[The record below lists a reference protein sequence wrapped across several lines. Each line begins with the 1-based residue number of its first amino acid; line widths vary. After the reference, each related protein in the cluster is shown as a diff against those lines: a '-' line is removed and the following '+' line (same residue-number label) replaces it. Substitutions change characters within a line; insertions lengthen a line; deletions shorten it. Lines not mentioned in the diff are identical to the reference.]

1 MFNTVGPTID
11 MVWVGRLGGA
21 AIASVGVASLIVDVV
36 NTMLMGLYAGLRAM
50 VARYVGAKEEDNA
63 NHVAQQAFVISGI
76 FSLSVAV
83 AGVFLAE
90 WIVRTTGV
98 APEVVP
104 QAAAY
109 VKIQFIGVAGQS
121 FRMVNEAIM
130 QASGDSKMAM
140 VISVAFRVLHVA
152 ICPFLVFGWWIFP
165 RMEAS
170 GAAMTNVIS
179 QCAGTI
185 LGLWIL
191 FTGHSRLRLSLKN
204 FRIDKQII
212 LRLVKIG
219 FPASI
224 AGMERSLASL
234 FLVWFVAPFGTAA
247 VAAHSLLQRLV
258 PFLHMPGMGFGQ
270 GAGVLAGQN
279 LGAKQPERAER
290 TAWLAVGLITC
301 GMAISCLAI
310 WFGAEKIVGVF
321 NDEADLVRIA
331 STFLRIEIV
340 SCVFFGLAMGFQ
352 QILNGIGDTLIPMAT
367 LLFCMWGIQVPLAY
381 FLPKYTSLGVYGVR
395 VAMVSAVALRGIT
408 FTTYFKLGRWKSR
421 KV

>member
-1 MFNTVGPTID
+1 
-11 MVWVGRLGGA
+11 
-21 AIASVGVASLIVDVV
+21 
-36 NTMLMGLYAGLRAM
+36 MLMGLYAGLRAM
-50 VARYVGAKEEDNA
+50 VARYVGAHEEENA

-76 FSLSVAV
+76 FSLSVAF

-90 WIVRTTGV
+90 WIVRSTGV
-98 APEVVP
+98 ASEVVP

-109 VKIQFIGVAGQS
+109 VKIQFAGVAGQS

-140 VISVAFRVLHVA
+140 VISVAFRIFHMAL
-152 ICPFLVFGWWIFP
+152 CPFLVFGWWIFP
-165 RMEAS
+165 SLGAS
-170 GAAMTNVIS
+170 GAAMTNVAS
-179 QCAGTI
+179 QCLGTI

-191 FTGHSRLRLSLKN
+191 FTGHSRLRLSFRN
-204 FRIDKQII
+204 FHIDRQII

-224 AGMERSLASL
+224 AGTERSLASL
-234 FLVWFVAPFGTAA
+234 FLVYFVAPFGTAA

-258 PFLHMPGMGFGQ
+258 PFIHMPGMGFGQ

-290 TAWLAVGLITC
+290 TAWTAVGLITC
-301 GMAISCLAI
+301 GMAVSCLAI
-310 WFGAEKIVGVF
+310 WFGAELIVGVF
-321 NDEADLVRIA
+321 NKEAELVKVA
-331 STFLRIEIV
+331 STFLRIEMV
-340 SCVFFGLAMGFQ
+340 SCAFFGLAMGFQ

-381 FLPKYTSLGVYGVR
+381 VLPKYTGLGVYGVR
-395 VAMVSAVALRGIT
+395 WAMVTAVAMRGIV
-408 FTTYFKLGRWKSR
+408 FSIYFKLGRWKR
-421 KV
+421 LKV